1 VWVENG
7 NMQAHWFFLLLTSEI
22 DEVRDCLKK
31 TENLGSGLGK

>member
-7 NMQAHWFFLLLTSEI
+7 NMQVHWFFVLLTFEI
-22 DEVRDCLKK
+22 DEVRNYLKK